1 MRVCTQVW
9 VKSGVTFLHEQNSFM
24 LTHPRVCWQLSTH
37 RTREVKL
44 ICNIPSFKRNRHQV
58 TRKCGNCERI
68 ATWGGLL
75 DAAPVFVRFNYDAH
89 TKVEVDQPIRPLLPY
104 SVLTV
109 MHYVTLWPW
118 PLIYDLEHFVCGVIK
133 LDLYLILAKSSNPL
147 FDLMTLNMF
156 HVLRYV
162 FSQSLNSVN
171 LFMDNGIFYT
181 LCYVMMWPWPL
192 ALQPWTSVMHQV
204 SRDQSLYEIW
214 AKSSNSRLSYW

>member
-1 MRVCTQVW
+1 MWSIENIAGLCLQATYMRVCTQVW

-109 MHYVTLWPW
+109 MHYV
-118 PLIYDLEHFVCGVIK
+118 IRCD
-133 LDLYLILAKSSNPL
+133 LDLWS
-147 FDLMTLNMF
+147 MTLNISS
-156 HVLRYV
+156 VAWW
-162 FSQSLNSVN
+162 NS
-171 LFMDNGIFYT
+171 ICT
-181 LCYVMMWPWPL
+181 
-192 ALQPWTSVMHQV
+192 
-204 SRDQSLYEIW
+204 
-214 AKSSNSRLSYW
+214 